1 MKYAGYLGALVVAG
15 LVVTLFIIALP
26 TATALARTG
35 LLRKSDALCSALEP
49 TPDSPTLGTFP
60 VAAPDFTLK
69 DYAGRSTTLSQL
81 RGNVVLVNFWAT
93 WCKTCVMEIPSMERM
108 VQHMSGKPFRVLA
121 VSVDDDW
128 PTVRKFFDHGT
139 DLDVLLDVDKE
150 VPKAYG
156 TSKFPESFIVDKDGN
171 IRYYVVSDRD
181 WTRPDIQACL
191 DSLAD

>member
-1 MKYAGYLGALVVAG
+1 MKYAGYLGATVVAG
-15 LVVTLFIIALP
+15 LVVILFVIALP
-26 TATALARTG
+26 SAAALARTG
-35 LLRKSDALCSALEP
+35 LQRKSDALCGVLEP
-49 TPDSPTLGTFP
+49 TPDSPVLGTFP

-69 DYAGRSTTLSQL
+69 DYAARSTTLSQL
-81 RGNVVLVNFWAT
+81 RGNLVLVNFWAT
-93 WCKTCVMEIPSMERM
+93 WCKTCVMEMPSMERL
-108 VQHMSGKPFRVLA
+108 VQHMSGKPFRLLA

-139 DLDVLLDVDKE
+139 DLQVLLDVDKN

-156 TSKFPESFIVDKDGN
+156 TSKFPESFIVDKDGT